1 MIELLL
7 LFVSL
12 LLVAACGIFV
22 AAEFSL
28 LAVNRNSVEA
38 IAKKG
43 DAKAKGVLHA
53 LKTLSTQL
61 SSAQVGITVTNLAI
75 GFLAEP
81 AIARLIEPGLKAMGI
96 PSGFTPS
103 IAITLGLV
111 LATAVTMIFGELVPK
126 NLAIAKPYRTAAL
139 VQLPLLFFTNV
150 MRWPIQVLNSSA
162 NAILHRFGVE
172 PTEELAS
179 ARSADEL
186 LSLVR
191 RSAERGT
198 LPRETAAML
207 ERSLNFGDLTAL
219 DAMTPRLRVK
229 ALPRDA
235 SASDVLQL
243 ARESGRSRF
252 PVYGK
257 DLDDVCGVVHVKHAF
272 VVPRIERKTTRV
284 ETIMTEPLLVPS
296 SISLEALLD
305 DLRTD
310 GLQMAIAVDEFGA
323 VDGVVTI
330 EDLLEELVGDLRDE
344 HDPTGA
350 AVREISAVEWDIS
363 GLLRPDEIA
372 EATDIYMPEHEE
384 VETIAGLVAH
394 ELERMP
400 EVGDEVTTV
409 GVDRE
414 GDEVVVGL
422 KVLRMDGHRVDR
434 LLLTRLPQHGKKEQA

>member
-1 MIELLL
+1 M
-7 LFVSL
+7 
-12 LLVAACGIFV
+12 

-28 LAVNRNSVEA
+28 LAVNRNSVENL
-38 IAKKG
+38 AKKG
-43 DAKAKGVLHA
+43 DARAKGVLHA

-81 AIARLIEPGLKAMGI
+81 AIARLIEPGLKQLGI
-96 PSGFTPS
+96 PSEFTFS

-126 NLAIAKPYRTAAL
+126 NLAIAKPYKTAAV
-139 VQLPLLFFTNV
+139 VQLPLLFFTSV
-150 MRWPIQVLNSSA
+150 MRWPIRFLNSSA
-162 NAILHRFGVE
+162 NAILHRFGVK

-229 ALPRDA
+229 AVQRND
-235 SASDVLQL
+235 SASDMLRL

-257 DLDDVCGVVHVKHAF
+257 NLDDVCGIVHVKHALL
-272 VVPRIERKTTRV
+272 VPRSDRKTTKV
-284 ETIMTEPLLVPS
+284 SELMTEPLLVPS

-330 EDLLEELVGDLRDE
+330 EDLLEELVGDLKDE
-344 HDPTGA
+344 HDASGA
-350 AVREISAVEWDIS
+350 QVRQISDNKWDIS
-363 GLLRPDEIA
+363 GLLRPDELA
-372 EATDIYMPEHEE
+372 EATDIYLPEHEE

-394 ELERMP
+394 QLERIP
-400 EVGDEVTTV
+400 EPGDIVMVT

-414 GDEVVVGL
+414 GEKTNVTLTVL
-422 KVLRMDGHRVDR
+422 KMDGHRVDR
-434 LLLTRLPQHGKKEQA
+434 LKAEAALVAEEPQEWV